1 MILDNFR
8 NLRTPVEIHFQV
20 NSKHE
25 LIYFVIGI
33 LPNSSSLNI
42 HNLLKKTFLN
52 GIILKLMGN
61 IYTEYQLSTQHVTAL
76 H

>member
-8 NLRTPVEIHFQV
+8 NLRTLVEIHFQM

-25 LIYFVIGI
+25 LIYFVTGL

-42 HNLLKKTFLN
+42 HNLLKETLLKWHYPKTYGQNL
-52 GIILKLMGN
+52 
-61 IYTEYQLSTQHVTAL
+61 Y
-76 H
+76 